1 MARPLLSIPSAGAIS
16 ILQVGCLMRPAFVA
30 TLQPAARRG
39 TLLLLI
45 QNTAGHRRFFDTP
58 SRQSQQP
65 LQSTRQD
72 ERGNGSRQS
81 AILRRRMH

>member
-1 MARPLLSIPSAGAIS
+1 MARHLLSIPSAGAIS

-45 QNTAGHRRFFDTP
+45 QNTAGHSRF
-58 SRQSQQP
+58 
-65 LQSTRQD
+65 STRQA
-72 ERGNGSRQS
+72 GNCSSRFNRHAKMSAATARANPQS
-81 AILRRRMH
+81 